1 VEVDWVALGAFLS
14 GTAAVLSS
22 YWALHKLRK
31 AERADCDRRL
41 EEVMRTYREG
51 LEEGRRK

>member
-22 YWALHKLRK
+22 YWALRNLRK
-31 AERADCDRRL
+31 HERADCDRRL
-41 EEVMRTYREG
+41 EEVMRTFREG
-51 LEEGRRK
+51 MEAGRRE